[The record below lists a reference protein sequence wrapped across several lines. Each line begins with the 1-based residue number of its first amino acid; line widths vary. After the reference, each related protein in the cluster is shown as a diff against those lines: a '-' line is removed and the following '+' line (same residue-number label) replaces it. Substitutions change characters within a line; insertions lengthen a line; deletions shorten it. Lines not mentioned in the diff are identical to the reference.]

1 MCSVHQRRKSK
12 VQKGPNRCGH
22 LPGSRLGVAVPTGV
36 WASRCPRGGSAPSP
50 LLQLV
55 SRVLRRE
62 AAKACMLACVS
73 RADHRAMSVVMVAC
87 LSGAGV
93 ALALAWASRRRNC
106 VASVLQRPPTS
117 IANTTKRHLPAPTN
131 SGYVRSLLRRAV
143 WRAAPAYWPPR
154 RRGCAS
160 LVSGETRVV
169 STASWAPCHIG
180 SPFAMT
186 SMVRSSKCCT
196 AGMLRLLSL
205 VCMVTRA
212 PASWHTLAAACS
224 SGTPLLRSTPARAQA
239 ARWSPSGSRLRR
251 HRQAR
256 SVRGNGSRRR
266 RSSRMR
272 KMWSGYVVSVV
283 YGIVVKA
290 LLAKGP
296 VTQRHPNMFG
306 MTQTATSTPLHKQ
319 RGVNKGTP
327 SCRPC
332 SPWAKSQPYKPSKH
346 SSNPAKSST
355 PFWVTFMQWCSQSA
369 SGPSTTC

>member
-1 MCSVHQRRKSK
+1 MVPQTLCGWLTVFILASLQMCSVHQRGKSK
-12 VQKGPNRCGH
+12 VQKSPNRCGH

-50 LLQLV
+50 LLQLA

-93 ALALAWASRRRNC
+93 ALALAWASRRKNC
-106 VASVLQRPPTS
+106 VASVLHRPPTS
-117 IANTTKRHLPAPTN
+117 SANTTRRHLPAPTN

-143 WRAAPAYWPPR
+143 WRAVPAYWPPR

-169 STASWAPCHIG
+169 STASWAPCHKG

-186 SMVRSSKCCT
+186 SMVRSSKRCT

-212 PASWHTLAAACS
+212 PASRHTLAAACS
-224 SGTPLLRSTPARAQA
+224 SSLNASFALF
-239 ARWSPSGSRLRR
+239 
-251 HRQAR
+251 
-256 SVRGNGSRRR
+256 
-266 RSSRMR
+266 
-272 KMWSGYVVSVV
+272 
-283 YGIVVKA
+283 KA
-290 LLAKGP
+290 
-296 VTQRHPNMFG
+296 
-306 MTQTATSTPLHKQ
+306 
-319 RGVNKGTP
+319 
-327 SCRPC
+327 
-332 SPWAKSQPYKPSKH
+332 
-346 SSNPAKSST
+346 
-355 PFWVTFMQWCSQSA
+355 
-369 SGPSTTC
+369 